1 MMEIIVDKFNE
12 IIYKA
17 CERYSKEEGL
27 DGNKMQVLFSLDD
40 EGEVKYSL
48 LKEYRP
54 FKEVTFNQILN
65 VKIDFRGYSMI
76 VPPFIKDTINK
87 YSEKLTTSAQNLFV
101 MCVIKRENEI
111 ALFLYND
118 KKPVEEIILAEI
130 L

>member
-1 MMEIIVDKFNE
+1 MHVHVYE

-17 CERYSKEEGL
+17 CERYGKEEGL

>member
-17 CERYSKEEGL
+17 CVRYGNEEGV

-54 FKEVTFNQILN
+54 FKDVTFNQILN
-65 VKIDFRGYSMI
+65 VKIDFKGYSMI
-76 VPPFIKDTINK
+76 VPPFIKNTINK
-87 YSEKLTTSAQNLFV
+87 YSESLSTSPQNLFV
-101 MCVIKRENEI
+101 MCVVKRENEI
-111 ALFLYND
+111 GLFLYNE
-118 KKPVEEIILAEI
+118 KKPVEEIILAE
-130 L
+130 LL

>member
-17 CERYSKEEGL
+17 CERYGKEEKL

-65 VKIDFRGYSMI
+65 VKIDFKGYSMI

-87 YSEKLTTSAQNLFV
+87 YSEKLSTSAQNLFV

-118 KKPVEEIILAEI
+118 KKPVEEIVLAEI

>member
-1 MMEIIVDKFNE
+1 
-12 IIYKA
+12 
-17 CERYSKEEGL
+17 
-27 DGNKMQVLFSLDD
+27 
-40 EGEVKYSL
+40 VKYSL